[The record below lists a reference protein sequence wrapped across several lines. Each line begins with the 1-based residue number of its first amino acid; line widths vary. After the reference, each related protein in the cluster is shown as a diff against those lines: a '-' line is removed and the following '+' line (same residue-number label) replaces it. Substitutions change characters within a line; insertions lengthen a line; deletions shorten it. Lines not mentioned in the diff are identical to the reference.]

1 MRATLHR
8 FWVLLSLLAF
18 ENYSPNTTLNAA
30 VRDFE
35 TSYRK
40 YIFMLF
46 LSALIMSEKEA
57 YCPLQQ
63 LFFPIFLFHNKIN
76 WNCLGKGEHALI
88 MSCLEVCGNSCKGK
102 KSLCGLQSK
111 KSVKAFLWI
120 SACLCL
126 HISAGWDCHC
136 RSNLTDKEKRWL
148 RVSPQNV
155 LISNSIVCIPRAQSV
170 FPAVEMPGS
179 QLQWNRK
186 KSSAR

>member
-1 MRATLHR
+1 MQ
-8 FWVLLSLLAF
+8 LSEILRHLT
-18 ENYSPNTTLNAA
+18 ENTFSCSVSTYYVRKRGILSSTA
-30 VRDFE
+30 VV
-35 TSYRK
+35 
-40 YIFMLF
+40 
-46 LSALIMSEKEA
+46 
-57 YCPLQQ
+57 
-63 LFFPIFLFHNKIN
+63 FPIFLFHNKIN

-88 MSCLEVCGNSCKGK
+88 MSCLEVCGNYCKGK

-111 KSVKAFLWI
+111 KTVNAFLWI

-155 LISNSIVCIPRAQSV
+155 LISNSIVCIPSAQPV